1 MEKRT
6 LKAIVLLIC
15 LLFLNIEA
23 AQAGLVKELRH
34 FVDMHF
40 SEPGF
45 YISLTGVLFGG
56 GFTAIV
62 LLPVKI
68 GSEKK
73 VWFTDIE
80 PGVRTKFAAR
90 RESVTRIAKVLEST
104 PLKKAA

>member
-6 LKAIVLLIC
+6 IKTLLILIC
-15 LLFLNIEA
+15 LLFINIEA

-34 FVDMHF
+34 FVDAHF
-40 SEPGF
+40 SEPGLL
-45 YISLTGVLFGG
+45 ISLTALLFGG

-80 PGVRTKFAAR
+80 PGIPTKFAAR
-90 RESVTRIAKVLEST
+90 RQSVARIAKVLESA